1 MRFQFCTFPVGSSG
15 GRKHS
20 ELRAR
25 FSPLRHPSFRARNSA
40 RPLHNVTLLVRSCIP
55 LLSPIYHCA
64 DYNCMFCF
72 TTSKSQTIHSSIQ
85 EQACYAGRLPS
96 PSHPIGTASRKQY
109 RRIHRPIKKSHTLK
123 KVRLPCVAR
132 RGGARGGETAF
143 ATVSASPPRNPS
155 TAYQAELISKNKEK
169 LFFLHNFFRIFI
181 NGIRRNASP
190 YR

>member
-1 MRFQFCTFPVGSSG
+1 MDVRVVCEKFWDFSSALFQWGV
-15 GRKHS
+15 
-20 ELRAR
+20 LRGESTQSCEAR

-96 PSHPIGTASRKQY
+96 PSHPIVTASRKQY

-132 RGGARGGETAF
+132 RGDGLRNCECFPSSNLPLLTKQNLFQKTKKNYIFFTISFAF
-143 ATVSASPPRNPS
+143 
-155 TAYQAELISKNKEK
+155 L
-169 LFFLHNFFRIFI
+169 
-181 NGIRRNASP
+181 
-190 YR
+190 